1 MFSCSMHTAAHRL
14 SVYLPT
20 RIVTSRKGRI
30 LKHKTVSAETQSS
43 SSNLKSSR
51 LRQFCQ
57 YVTLYWSL
65 QAAVRYEIR
74 AVLWIY
80 SSKTFLFPAQIIRH
94 RTHSNHTYIIHT
106 SVLTHSRFLV
116 PFLFIR
122 VCLHTT
128 NVLQGKAI
136 AATPVLLHVFSSD
149 GNKMLYGNKAVSF
162 SRCLSTLISLSS
174 IAAPLLLWLHF
185 ACCLF
190 VLFQRWPALRISL
203 GMLWSNR
210 GSW

>member
-1 MFSCSMHTAAHRL
+1 M
-14 SVYLPT
+14 
-20 RIVTSRKGRI
+20 
-30 LKHKTVSAETQSS
+30 
-43 SSNLKSSR
+43 KSSR
-51 LRQFCQ
+51 LRQSCQ
-57 YVTLYWSL
+57 YFTLYRSL

-80 SSKTFLFPAQIIRH
+80 SSKTQLFS
-94 RTHSNHTYIIHT
+94 RTKYDIEHSNHYPHE
-106 SVLTHSRFLV
+106 VLTHSCFLV
-116 PFLFIR
+116 PFLFFLF
-122 VCLHTT
+122 CLHTT
-128 NVLQGKAI
+128 NALQGKAI

-149 GNKMLYGNKAVSF
+149 GNQMLYGNKAVSF

-190 VLFQRWPALRISL
+190 VLFQRWPALRISR

>member
-1 MFSCSMHTAAHRL
+1 MKLGRYNGFILQKHI
-14 SVYLPT
+14 YL
-20 RIVTSRKGRI
+20 R
-30 LKHKTVSAETQSS
+30 
-43 SSNLKSSR
+43 
-51 LRQFCQ
+51 
-57 YVTLYWSL
+57 
-65 QAAVRYEIR
+65 RY
-74 AVLWIY
+74 
-80 SSKTFLFPAQIIRH
+80 FPAQILRH
-94 RTHSNHTYIIHT
+94 RTLQSLIIHT
-106 SVLTHSRFLV
+106 SVLTRSCFLV
-116 PFLFIR
+116 PFLFIP
-122 VCLHTT
+122 VCLHAT

-190 VLFQRWPALRISL
+190 VLFQRWPALRISR